1 MTIQNTTSLPI
12 NLESEQKGINF
23 DNTSGTA
30 QDLWIPATDKRIL
43 LNDVVVSVI
52 NKQAAT
58 YIIVAVQVF
67 IGGSWETLLPVAV
80 GALSSQNFAHNFGG
94 RIYSAK
100 GDGTARMRVV
110 KQGNS
115 TSWESMVVVTGNEQ

>member
-1 MTIQNTTSLPI
+1 MTVQNTTSLPI
-12 NLESEQKGINF
+12 NIESEQKGINF

-30 QDLWIPATDKRIL
+30 QDLWVPVTGKRIL
-43 LNDVVVSVI
+43 LSDVVVSVI
-52 NKQAAT
+52 NKQNNT
-58 YIIVAVQVF
+58 YIIVAVQIY
-67 IGGSWETLLPVAV
+67 IGGGWKTLLPVAV

-115 TSWESMVVVTGNEQ
+115 TNWESMIVVTGNEQ